1 MMEAIILGAHGVEL
15 ALIEMPIITENQ
27 VLIEVYS
34 SSVNRSDLL
43 ETHGQSFGHLSG
55 KQKILGATCSGKI
68 VEIGS
73 NISGFSV
80 GDKVVAQGSGGW
92 AQFCAAD
99 YRRVLPIPSP
109 EMSLL
114 QAGTYNSAV
123 LTMHDAIVTHG
134 QFKKGQTI
142 FIQGASSG
150 VGLMGLQ
157 IAKYLGAKTIFGSS
171 RDKSKFPIFE
181 KYHADIC
188 IDISQDDWQNQ
199 ILNATEQQG
208 VDLVIDQLSGIF
220 ASANLN
226 ITKVGG
232 RIINVGRLSGQQS
245 QFDFNKH
252 AERRITYIGTTGRTR
267 DIHEHEQVAQS
278 AYHDLWNAISTNDLQ
293 MPIDCVFGFKDVDK
307 ALQRMAENQHLGR
320 IMLEFKQE

>member
-1 MMEAIILGAHGVEL
+1 M
-15 ALIEMPIITENQ
+15 
-27 VLIEVYS
+27 
-34 SSVNRSDLL
+34 
-43 ETHGQSFGHLSG
+43 
-55 KQKILGATCSGKI
+55 
-68 VEIGS
+68 
-73 NISGFSV
+73 
-80 GDKVVAQGSGGW
+80 VAQGSGGW

-157 IAKYLGAKTIFGSS
+157 IARYLGAKTIFGSS

-267 DIHEHEQVAQS
+267 NIHEHEQVAQS

-293 MPIDCVFGFKDVDK
+293 MPIDCVFGFKHVDK